1 VLPCYPQ
8 VFRSELWEVYVDRAF
23 DILDE
28 NRNGTVSIDKVVSV
42 MASML
47 QRTGA
52 GNSHFDEFGWE
63 HEGEGGERSLVER
76 ARDML
81 REVGSDAS
89 GNWRLTRHDFH
100 RALTPVDM
108 VDDLVGYDHRKAIA
122 MPGAGVLATPDAA
135 PMATRDVAPSGDE
148 SDSTQEA
155 GPDWPMWSSFDYTG
169 DADYLLTQTNV
180 ARGD

>member
-1 VLPCYPQ
+1 MAKCCQVSVLPCYPQ

-81 REVGSDAS
+81 R
-89 GNWRLTRHDFH
+89 
-100 RALTPVDM
+100 
-108 VDDLVGYDHRKAIA
+108 
-122 MPGAGVLATPDAA
+122 
-135 PMATRDVAPSGDE
+135 
-148 SDSTQEA
+148 
-155 GPDWPMWSSFDYTG
+155 
-169 DADYLLTQTNV
+169 
-180 ARGD
+180 